1 MAEKFWQDQAILL
14 RQRFRLFTLL
24 GAIFMPLFSVL
35 DYFYYPALWK
45 EFFISRMA
53 VSVYCLFILSV
64 DHTRK
69 TGTWI
74 MYAGLV
80 GYYLAGA
87 CIIWMITVSEGYES
101 QYYAGLNLMFVGF
114 CTIIPLEAWRLA
126 MHVAGL
132 YLMYVAAIFIFG
144 GCEDCRLFM
153 MHNVFMISTAVVIL
167 VAAHSNFKVRVR
179 EYSYRRELDRT
190 GAKLHQYASLLESR
204 VAESE
209 ANYAT
214 LVNNA
219 DEAIF
224 VLEEDVIAFPN
235 PNTAQL
241 LGHELRELNC
251 FNFLDFVLPED
262 RQSVLDAYLEVAG
275 NNRNITLDAIKI
287 KRLDHKILTV
297 MITIVPV
304 EWHGKKALLHFVR
317 DITEKQRLEAELL
330 QAQKMEAVGT
340 LAGGIAHDINNVLQ
354 IISGYIQIL
363 ETRRVSEPD
372 SQRYLENIKKA
383 TERAANI
390 TRQLLLYSRKVECRP
405 VPMDVNEHIV
415 SVCRL
420 LERTIP
426 RMISINLHLQ
436 GDLQCVNAD
445 PVQFEQV
452 IMNLAVNARDAM
464 PEGGQLD
471 IETRNVLVDQEMSRE
486 HAGLESGSFVLL
498 TVSDNGTGMDEETLS
513 RIFDPFFSTKE
524 EGKGT
529 GLGLAIVYG
538 IVRKHKGFIYCSSTP
553 GQGTCFSIFL
563 PACSGKE
570 EIAEVSSDAAVE
582 DITGSAET
590 ILVVD
595 DEEGILEIEQEMLSL
610 HNYQVLTASSGEEAL
625 EVFTEHQAEIGLVIL
640 DINMPGMGGYQCLV
654 ELKRMNPDLKVIIAT
669 GYAGDSQVSRV
680 FDAGVADIV
689 QKPFKM
695 NDLLPKIRKII
706 R

>member
-1 MAEKFWQDQAILL
+1 MTEKFWQDQAVLI
-14 RQRFRLFTLL
+14 RGRFRLFVLL
-24 GAIFMPLFSVL
+24 GAIFMPLFSAL
-35 DYFYYPALWK
+35 DYFYYPAHWK
-45 EFFISRMA
+45 EFLIARLA
-53 VSVYCLFILSV
+53 ISVYCLLILTI
-64 DHTRK
+64 DRTRK
-69 TGTWI
+69 TETWI
-74 MYAGLV
+74 MYTGLV

-87 CIIWMITVSEGYES
+87 CIIGMITVSEGYAS

-126 MHVAGL
+126 IHVAGL
-132 YLMYVAAIFIFG
+132 YLLYMASVFMFG
-144 GCEDCRLFM
+144 GCEDCRQFM
-153 MHNVFMISTAVVIL
+153 MQNVFMISTAVVIL
-167 VAAHSNFKVRVR
+167 VAAHSNFKARVR

-204 VAESE
+204 VSESE

-224 VLEEDVIAFPN
+224 VLEEDMIAFPN
-235 PNTAQL
+235 PNTAKL

-251 FNFLDFVLPED
+251 FNFLDFVLSED
-262 RQSVLDAYLEVAG
+262 RQAVLDAYLEVDG
-275 NNRNITLDAIKI
+275 NNRNITLDSIKI
-287 KRLDHKILTV
+287 KRLDKKILSV

-354 IISGYIQIL
+354 IITGYIQIL
-363 ETRRVSEPD
+363 EAGNTCAPHGN
-372 SQRYLENIKKA
+372 RYLENIKKA
-383 TERAANI
+383 AERAANI

-405 VPMDVNEHIV
+405 VPMDMNEHIV
-415 SVCRL
+415 SVCKL

-436 GDLQCVNAD
+436 GDLQRIKAD

-486 HAGLESGSFVLL
+486 HAGLEPGSYVLL

-513 RIFDPFFSTKE
+513 RIFDPFFTTKE

-538 IVRKHKGFIYCSSTP
+538 IVRKHGGFIYCRSTP
-553 GQGTCFSIFL
+553 EQGTCFSIFL
-563 PACSGKE
+563 PASSGMD
-570 EIAEVSSDAAVE
+570 EIAEVTSDTGFE
-582 DITGSAET
+582 DITGRAET

-595 DEEGILEIEQEMLSL
+595 DEEGILEIEKEMLSL
-610 HNYQVLTASSGEEAL
+610 HNYKVLTAASGEEAL
-625 EVFTEHQAEIGLVIL
+625 EVFREHQADIGLVIL

-654 ELKRMNPDLKVIIAT
+654 ELKGMNPDLKVIIAT
-669 GYAGDSQVSRV
+669 GYAGDSEVNRV

-689 QKPFKM
+689 QKPFKI
-695 NDLLPKIRKII
+695 NDLLPRIRKII